1 MSETVQ
7 RHSNARLLVWAFA
20 WTVVAYAVMAA
31 LGNVVTVQSAA
42 DAAAFGQAAAEAG
55 NRVRLAL
62 LVDTIA
68 FLPGYALTVA
78 AWCRWRAQRWPSEPQ
93 PDAEAA
99 RGQPTR
105 RVATLR
111 RLYWAGPRLI
121 VLTAGLDLIE
131 NLLVYLGLGTVGL
144 GHSDAAT
151 AVSPPDALI
160 TALRWA
166 SGCKWLA
173 AAAALAAV
181 AVAGAL
187 ELATRR
193 TVRQSSAD

>member
-1 MSETVQ
+1 MSQ
-7 RHSNARLLVWAFA
+7 PRRSSARLLVWAFVG
-20 WTVVAYAVMAA
+20 TVVAYAVMAA
-31 LGNVVTVQSAA
+31 LGSVVAVQSAT
-42 DAAAFGQAAAEAG
+42 DATAFGRAAAEAG

-78 AWCRWRAQRWPSEPQ
+78 AWCRWRAQRWQPAPQ
-93 PDAEAA
+93 PDAESAQS
-99 RGQPTR
+99 QPTR
-105 RVATLR
+105 RVAALR
-111 RLYWAGPRLI
+111 RLYRAGPRLI

-131 NLLVYLGLGTVGL
+131 NLLVYLGLGTVDL
-144 GHSDAAT
+144 GQGGAAA
-151 AVSPPDALI
+151 AVSPSDALI
-160 TALRWA
+160 TALRWV

-173 AAAALAAV
+173 GAAALAAV

-193 TVRQSSAD
+193 AMRQALPG

>member
-1 MSETVQ
+1 MPKPRRS
-7 RHSNARLLVWAFA
+7 SARLLVWAFA
-20 WTVVAYAVMAA
+20 GTVVAYAVMAA
-31 LGNVVTVQSAA
+31 LGNVVAVQSAT

-68 FLPGYALTVA
+68 FLPGYAITVA
-78 AWCRWRAQRWPSEPQ
+78 AWCRWRAQRWQSAGQ
-93 PDAEAA
+93 PDAEATP
-99 RGQPTR
+99 GQLTR
-105 RVATLR
+105 RAAALR

-121 VLTAGLDLIE
+121 VLTAGLDLVE

-151 AVSPPDALI
+151 AVSPSDALM
-160 TALRWA
+160 TALRWV
-166 SGCKWLA
+166 SGCKWAA

-181 AVAGAL
+181 AIAGAL
-187 ELATRR
+187 ELAGRR
-193 TVRQSSAD
+193 VARRALPG